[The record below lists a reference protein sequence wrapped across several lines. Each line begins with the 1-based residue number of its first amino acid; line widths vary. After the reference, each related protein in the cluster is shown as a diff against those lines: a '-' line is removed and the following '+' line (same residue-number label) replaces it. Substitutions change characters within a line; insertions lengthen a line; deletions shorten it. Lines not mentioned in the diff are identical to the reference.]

1 MRLLHN
7 KYIYTDDAM
16 LYIYGMYKVFFHS
29 NLSMADTDM
38 ERWAVWIKC
47 SIMRRVLLD
56 CDIKHYIFMTEE
68 ASFPNLLLFIRSLT
82 LCGGGSVR
90 FD

>member
-38 ERWAVWIKC
+38 ERWAVWIKMFNHATC
-47 SIMRRVLLD
+47 SFRL
-56 CDIKHYIFMTEE
+56 
-68 ASFPNLLLFIRSLT
+68 
-82 LCGGGSVR
+82 
-90 FD
+90 

>member
-1 MRLLHN
+1 
-7 KYIYTDDAM
+7 M